1 MTEASPAVIREYD
14 DLRRAIAAR
23 RRELGLSQRDVD
35 HRAGLTDSHLSKIE
49 CGARHFGDVSL
60 GLVLEVLHLEIVLR
74 PRSRE
79 GAKCDAKLP
88 SGTGAVSSHLWRR
101 PR

>member
-1 MTEASPAVIREYD
+1 MTEASPAIVRSYD

-49 CGARHFGDVSL
+49 CGVRHFGDLTL
-60 GLVLEVLHLEIVLR
+60 GLVLETLGLVLVVR
-74 PRSRE
+74 PRDPE
-79 GAKCDAKLP
+79 AI
-88 SGTGAVSSHLWRR
+88 